1 MKVLK
6 FGGTSVGS
14 VENLLKVKEIIDSQK
29 DDVVVIVSAL
39 GGITDKILTMAKT
52 AATTKTFTETEM
64 MEVTTRHMMTVDM
77 LITESEKDEVKNK
90 LQEKL
95 DELSGLLKG
104 VSLIGE
110 LTDKTLDRIGGMG
123 EMLSS
128 TIIAPFLDAKWFNS
142 SNLS

>member
-14 VENLLKVKEIIDSQK
+14 VENLLKVKEIVDSQK
-29 DDVVVIVSAL
+29 DDLVVIVSAL

-64 MEVTTRHMMTVDM
+64 MEVTARHMTTVDM
-77 LITESEKDEVKNK
+77 LITESEKEEVKMK

-95 DELSGLLKG
+95 DELTGLLKG

-110 LTDKTLDRIGGMG
+110 LTDKTLYY
-123 EMLSS
+123 L
-128 TIIAPFLDAKWFNS
+128 LCK
-142 SNLS
+142 LL